1 MNFRLCYRPH
11 RPFGRS
17 REEAHAL
24 VTDVDENVDEV
35 HYVPIKRGDI
45 TVHNERVIH
54 GSGPNLSNGWR
65 RAYIV
70 AYRKKQVPTNLK
82 RTFFSFS
89 VIFFLLMF
97 FLFL

>member
-1 MNFRLCYRPH
+1 
-11 RPFGRS
+11 
-17 REEAHAL
+17 
-24 VTDVDENVDEV
+24 VTDVDENVDEI

-70 AYRKKQVPTNLK
+70 AYRKKQVLIKFNHL
-82 RTFFSFS
+82 FSLVIS
-89 VIFFLLMF
+89 VIFVLSYCGF
-97 FLFL
+97 